1 MPAHSESGGS
11 LLWCL
16 VQNPLTQRAHPEQYL
31 VHDDL
36 ADTNLSRAAS
46 GRHSSGGRETSPQHR
61 HQERQKRTWSNDQL
75 VTSLLVLQ
83 EQRSNSVPRGMRDIG
98 DQLHQRV
105 HYSIPLFLYIYIYT
119 YTHTSPTPLKVV

>member
-1 MPAHSESGGS
+1 MVLGPESTERSERILSNIWFMTILPTLICHA
-11 LLWCL
+11 LLR
-16 VQNPLTQRAHPEQYL
+16 VAT
-31 VHDDL
+31 VVV
-36 ADTNLSRAAS
+36 
-46 GRHSSGGRETSPQHR
+46 GETSPHHR